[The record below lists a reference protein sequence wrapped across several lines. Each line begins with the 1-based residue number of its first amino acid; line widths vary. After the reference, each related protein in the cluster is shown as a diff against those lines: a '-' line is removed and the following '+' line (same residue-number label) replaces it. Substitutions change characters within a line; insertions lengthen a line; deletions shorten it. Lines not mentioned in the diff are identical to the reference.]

1 MAVSPPQAPY
11 KRAAWDQIGLV
22 AQPWLGD
29 WLAELYDQWAVTFE
43 QRIPGWDKTTEQ
55 GIKQAILDVV
65 LAYPGGRVCLDVSVA
80 EALASPSDAWG
91 ARARARVPG
100 AAARQRELR
109 KHTCYPGPGLCAAV
123 LESGGR
129 MGNELR
135 AFLRAHAPAEC
146 GRTRAEA
153 LADVKQRLVVAVARG
168 HAACSQRPRGARR
181 TRAAQARRR

>member
-1 MAVSPPQAPY
+1 MTY
-11 KRAAWDQIGLV
+11 
-22 AQPWLGD
+22 
-29 WLAELYDQWAVTFE
+29 E
-43 QRIPGWDKTTEQ
+43 QRIPGWDKATEE
-55 GIKQAILDVV
+55 GTKQAILDVV
-65 LAYPGGRVCLDVSVA
+65 LSFPGGRVCVDVSVA
-80 EALASPSDAWG
+80 EALASPSDTWG

-109 KHTCYPGPGLCAAV
+109 KHTRYPGPGLCAAV

-135 AFLRAHAPAEC
+135 AFLRAHAPADC

-168 HAACSQRPRGARR
+168 HAAMLLSSAD
-181 TRAAQARRR
+181 AQARAWPGACQPVGPGRARR